1 MKSFSFFTPKGGCG
15 KTTLTILLA
24 CYLAYYLKLKVLV
37 LDLEAPNHKVKL
49 FRNADLELLSSTG
62 NPLSNYLRDKNS
74 QEPFDI
80 ECLGKEINTYTAQDL
95 SEIGNHVND
104 VVKADN
110 YDCLL
115 IDFPACYS
123 RMTVLSTL
131 VYNRLIDFVY
141 VPTSL
146 EMQER
151 LEAYN
156 IGRIFL
162 AENQSF
168 KLLWNR
174 LPASFAKFP
183 DIFAAAEKQMKDY
196 GMCFANSGIR
206 AFNKATKNA
215 EVKCFIRNTL
225 CWPDRYVEMYCP
237 ELKDLFREI
246 TDDLGLLDRSS
257 Y

>member
-37 LDLEAPNHKVKL
+37 LDLEAPNHKVKF

-146 EMQER
+146 RCRNGWR
-151 LEAYN
+151 LIILAVYSLLRIRVLSYCG
-156 IGRIFL
+156 IGFPPHL
-162 AENQSF
+162 QSF
-168 KLLWNR
+168 LTFLPRQRNR
-174 LPASFAKFP
+174 
-183 DIFAAAEKQMKDY
+183 
-196 GMCFANSGIR
+196 
-206 AFNKATKNA
+206 
-215 EVKCFIRNTL
+215 
-225 CWPDRYVEMYCP
+225 
-237 ELKDLFREI
+237 
-246 TDDLGLLDRSS
+246 
-257 Y
+257 